1 MAYSTTLKQ
10 SIVAK
15 MLPPGHQSIS
25 QIQQEIGVTDQKEVA
40 GIDAGGIQEEMDRIS
55 NIVHDCIRPILAPD
69 LYVQAM
75 AYRGKHTSGR
85 PSRPIMPYIMEC
97 AHYCMQLGYVK
108 KAM

>member
-40 GIDAGGIQEEMDRIS
+40 GIDAGGIQE
-55 NIVHDCIRPILAPD
+55 C
-69 LYVQAM
+69 
-75 AYRGKHTSGR
+75 
-85 PSRPIMPYIMEC
+85 SR
-97 AHYCMQLGYVK
+97 A
-108 KAM
+108 